1 MKGEEGLEGLG
12 RKSYSVLSVKAM
24 DVWTEECW
32 KRGSGGR
39 QGKGT
44 RLQDDIQGENWNF
57 SRLLAPCFKVYLS
70 N

>member
-39 QGKGT
+39 QGKGPGCKMIYRERIGT
-44 RLQDDIQGENWNF
+44 SLGFWHPALR
-57 SRLLAPCFKVYLS
+57 YT
-70 N
+70 